1 MWCCVR
7 HPSGRWKEEI
17 GKFYSRKRAL
27 DGSLLHRSA
36 GADGVSRKGADLFCV
51 RHPSGRYKE
60 EIGKFYS
67 RKRALVGSL
76 LHRSAGADGVSRKGA
91 DG

>member
-17 GKFYSRKRAL
+17 G
-27 DGSLLHRSA
+27 
-36 GADGVSRKGADLFCV
+36 
-51 RHPSGRYKE
+51 E
-60 EIGKFYS
+60 FYS

-76 LHRSAGADGVSRKGA
+76 LHHSAGADGVPRKGA
-91 DG
+91 DGETQERTGEGVSKAGSEEADDV